1 VQFTLLLYKSSSS
14 TEERKGFT
22 FRFFILK
29 LKKISCI
36 FSCIFSLPAKIKR
49 QLHCNFLLKMSVGFD
64 YTTNECLLNR
74 SIKKARYAAVVPQ
87 NNAMFRNLSFL
98 VPPLA
103 LFLYLISSSWTL
115 HKSRKVFASK
125 NGCKEPR
132 CKVPLKDPF
141 LALDFVWKTLQN
153 AHNFRYLEGTH
164 ERFQLYGTTFAAKH
178 MNYPTIHTTDP
189 ANVKTVLSTRF
200 EDFKLSSFRV
210 NAMIPLFG
218 NGIFTSD
225 GQMWSHSRAL
235 LRPSFARH
243 NMTSHLPFMEAHFE
257 ELMKAIPKDGS
268 TVDLQKL
275 FFGFTMDTATEF
287 LFGHSVNTLSNMQES
302 TSQTTNPSEISD
314 TDFVSSYTYACLD
327 AVHNIRLGALS
338 KLRYSPRAIQAQ
350 KKAHAYIDR
359 FVDEALELRNS
370 TKLDTTSQYI
380 FLNELAKETD
390 DRSILRDQIL
400 SVLLAGRD
408 TTASLLS
415 NMFFELA
422 RNPVVYERLRAEIAG
437 LKGVPPTYEE
447 LKDLKYLRYCINE
460 CSSPP
465 RSFPINITDSDIIL
479 SEALRLRPVV
489 PANTREAVRDT
500 VLPLGGGEDGQS
512 PMFVK
517 KGTHVYYSVYSMHRR
532 EEFFGPNTEEYRPE
546 RWETIRPGWVFIS
559 LPLYHMY

>member
-1 VQFTLLLYKSSSS
+1 
-14 TEERKGFT
+14 
-22 FRFFILK
+22 
-29 LKKISCI
+29 
-36 FSCIFSLPAKIKR
+36 
-49 QLHCNFLLKMSVGFD
+49 MSVGFD
-64 YTTNECLLNR
+64 HTANERLLNC
-74 SIKKARYAAVVPQ
+74 SIEKAIYPTVVPQ
-87 NNAMFRNLSFL
+87 NIMMFGNLSLL

-103 LFLYLISSSWTL
+103 LFLCYFICSSWTL
-115 HKSRKVFASK
+115 HKSRKTFASK

-132 CKVPLKDPF
+132 CRVPLKDPF

-153 AHNFRYLEGTH
+153 AKNFRYLEGTH

-178 MNYPTIHTTDP
+178 MHYPTIHTTDP

-218 NGIFTSD
+218 KGIFTSD

-257 ELMKAIPKDGS
+257 ELMKSIPTDGS
-268 TVDLQKL
+268 TIDLQKL

-287 LFGHSVNTLSNMQES
+287 LFGHSVNTLSNTQEA
-302 TSQTTNPSEISD
+302 TSQTTNDSEISD
-314 TDFVSSYTYACLD
+314 ADFVSSYTYACLD

-338 KLRYSPRAIQAQ
+338 KLRYNPRAIRAQ
-350 KKAHAYIDR
+350 TRAHAYIDR
-359 FVDEALELRNS
+359 FVDEALELRNSNS

-422 RNPVVYERLRAEIAG
+422 RNPVIYEKLRDEVAV
-437 LKGVPPTYEE
+437 LKGEPPTYEE
-447 LKDLKYLRYCINE
+447 LKDLKYLRFCINE

-465 RSFPINITDSDIIL
+465 LLTLTITDSNIIF

-500 VLPLGGGEDGQS
+500 VLPLGGGPNGQS
-512 PMFVK
+512 PIFVK

-559 LPLYHMY
+559 PSLSLCRIY

>member
-1 VQFTLLLYKSSSS
+1 
-14 TEERKGFT
+14 
-22 FRFFILK
+22 
-29 LKKISCI
+29 
-36 FSCIFSLPAKIKR
+36 
-49 QLHCNFLLKMSVGFD
+49 MSVRFD
-64 YTTNECLLNR
+64 YTTNECLLNC
-74 SIKKARYAAVVPQ
+74 SIEMARYPAVVPQ
-87 NNAMFRNLSFL
+87 SNVMFGNLSFL

-103 LFLYLISSSWTL
+103 LFLCYFISTSWTL
-115 HKSRKVFASK
+115 HKSRKSFASK

-132 CKVPLKDPF
+132 CRVPLKDPF

-153 AHNFRYLEGTH
+153 AKNFRYLEGTH

-178 MNYPTIHTTDP
+178 MHYPTIHTTDP

-218 NGIFTSD
+218 KGIFTSD

-257 ELMKAIPKDGS
+257 ELMKAIPTDGS

-287 LFGHSVNTLSNMQES
+287 LFGHSVNTLSNIQEP

-314 TDFVSSYTYACLD
+314 ADFVSSYTYACLD

-338 KLRYSPRAIQAQ
+338 KLRYNPRAIQSQ
-350 KKAHAYIDR
+350 KRAHAYIDR
-359 FVDEALELRNS
+359 FVDKALELRNS

-380 FLNELAKETD
+380 FLNELAKETA

-422 RNPVVYERLRAEIAG
+422 KNPVIYEKLRDEVSG

-460 CSSPP
+460 CSSP
-465 RSFPINITDSDIIL
+465 SLDTIIITDSNIIL

-489 PANTREAVRDT
+489 PANTREAIRDT
-500 VLPLGGGEDGQS
+500 VLPLGGGPDGQS
-512 PMFVK
+512 PLFVK
-517 KGTHVYYSVYSMHRR
+517 KGTQIYYSVYSMHRR

-546 RWETIRPGWVFIS
+546 RWETIRPGWVLIF
-559 LPLYHMY
+559 LCLYLCHIY